1 MGICESAASMSR
13 LDAFALRAWRLHLA
27 ESLQNLRAMGQRS
40 WLALLGI
47 VVGSAS
53 VVALLDIGRSA
64 SEDAISTFK
73 GMGTDA
79 LVASFPE
86 FPRRIPPCRKS
97 SIPAAYNRPCL
108 IWRRLHPS
116 ASTRHASVAQALGS
130 MRLSSAPPLH
140 WPRSW
145 M

>member
-1 MGICESAASMSR
+1 MSR
-13 LDAFALRAWRLHLA
+13 LDAFAFRAWRLHLA
-27 ESLQNLRAMGQRS
+27 ESLQNLRANGQRS

-73 GMGTDA
+73 GMGTNA
-79 LVASFPE
+79 LVASFPD
-86 FPRRIPPCRKS
+86 FPRSPPLPK
-97 SIPAAYNRPCL
+97 IFDTRPVHQL
-108 IWRRLHPS
+108 
-116 ASTRHASVAQALGS
+116 VAQALGS
-130 MRLSSAPPLH
+130 MRLSSAPLLH